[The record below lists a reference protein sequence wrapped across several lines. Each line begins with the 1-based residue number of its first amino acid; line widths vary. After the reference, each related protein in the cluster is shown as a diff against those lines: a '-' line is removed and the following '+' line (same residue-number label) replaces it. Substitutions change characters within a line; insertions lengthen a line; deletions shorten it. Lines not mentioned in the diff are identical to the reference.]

1 MELSLSF
8 HSDLK
13 HNRIDHIC
21 MVSLLYVFG
30 YDISVLVMFE
40 ISFGSIRTQHVANRF
55 VYPDDFADVYVEFVF
70 F

>member
-30 YDISVLVMFE
+30 YDISVLVMFG

-55 VYPDDFADVYVEFVF
+55 QYRDGFADDQVKFALF
-70 F
+70 

>member
-21 MVSLLYVFG
+21 MVSPLYVFG
-30 YDISVLVMFE
+30 YDISVLVMFG
-40 ISFGSIRTQHVANRF
+40 ISFDSIRTQHVSNRF
-55 VYPDDFADVYVEFVF
+55 EYRDGFADVQVKLIF